1 MKLEW
6 FKLLMIWWKWIS
18 NYFIKEDEFMP
29 KITDYGFFFQ
39 QIFGTKN
46 NVGVI
51 NPLKVSDLS
60 NSSLRSQLNTVGIE
74 TNSA

>member
-1 MKLEW
+1 
-6 FKLLMIWWKWIS
+6 
-18 NYFIKEDEFMP
+18 MP